1 MPKKTTIEDLAAMIK
16 HGFDATAT
24 KEDFHALKDDLHVLD
39 QKVDAGFQHVNAR
52 LDSIRND
59 MSDPPTMR
67 EELHDLRQRL
77 DRVEQKVGL
86 VK

>member
-1 MPKKTTIEDLAAMIK
+1 MPKKTTIDDLAAMIK
-16 HGFDATAT
+16 HGFDQTAT
-24 KEDFHALKDDLHVLD
+24 KDDLHALE

-52 LDSIRND
+52 LDSIRED
-59 MSDPPTMR
+59 MSDLPTMR